1 MLGTSLW
8 LHRAFSPFKV
18 RAMDSLLQFD
28 VTHAY
33 LVVFAAVLL
42 DVIALPLIAMPVLLM
57 AGGLAA
63 TGKVSLLFIIGFAT
77 VAAAAGDTLW
87 YSIGRYGSPQLMGF
101 MERTGGKRQE
111 YLLRSIRF
119 IRTYGVG
126 FLLVSRFVP
135 GIASLACPAAGIVN
149 MSVSSFLLMNGLSR
163 VFWAASV
170 SCLGYSGIPFSAI
183 LPQAV

>member
-1 MLGTSLW
+1 
-8 LHRAFSPFKV
+8 
-18 RAMDSLLQFD
+18 MDSFLQFD

-42 DVIALPLIAMPVLLM
+42 DVLALPLIAMPVLLM

-87 YSIGRYGSPQLMGF
+87 YSIGRYGRPQLMGF
-101 MERTGGKRQE
+101 VERTGGKRQK
-111 YLLRSIRF
+111 YLFRSIRF
-119 IRTYGVG
+119 IQSYGVG
-126 FLLVSRFVP
+126 FLLVSKFVP

-149 MSVSSFLLMNGLSR
+149 MSMSRFLLMNGVSR
-163 VFWAASV
+163 IFWAASV
-170 SCLGYSGIPFSAI
+170 SCAGYSGISYSAI
-183 LPQAV
+183 LRQAF

>member
-1 MLGTSLW
+1 MLKPSMSCVAHSG
-8 LHRAFSPFKV
+8 PFRSV
-18 RAMDSLLQFD
+18 AMDSFLQFD
-28 VTHAY
+28 VSHAY

-63 TGKVSLLFIIGFAT
+63 TGKVSLLFIIGFAA

-87 YSIGRYGSPQLMGF
+87 YSMGRYGSPQLMGF
-101 MERTGGKRQE
+101 MERIGGKRQE

-119 IRTYGVG
+119 IQTYGVG
-126 FLLVSRFVP
+126 FLLVSKFVP

-149 MSVSSFLLMNGLSR
+149 MSVSRFLLMNGLSR

-170 SCLGYSGIPFSAI
+170 SWLGYSGISYSAI
-183 LPQAV
+183 LL

>member
-1 MLGTSLW
+1 MVVSRIQFL
-8 LHRAFSPFKV
+8 KV

-63 TGKVSLLFIIGFAT
+63 SGKVSLLFIIGFAT

-87 YSIGRYGSPQLMGF
+87 YFLGRYGSP
-101 MERTGGKRQE
+101 
-111 YLLRSIRF
+111 
-119 IRTYGVG
+119 
-126 FLLVSRFVP
+126 
-135 GIASLACPAAGIVN
+135 N
-149 MSVSSFLLMNGLSR
+149 
-163 VFWAASV
+163 
-170 SCLGYSGIPFSAI
+170 
-183 LPQAV
+183 

>member
-1 MLGTSLW
+1 
-8 LHRAFSPFKV
+8 V
-18 RAMDSLLQFD
+18 DSLLQFD

-63 TGKVSLLFIIGFAT
+63 TGKVSLLFVIGFAT

-101 MERTGGKRQE
+101 MERTGGQRQE

-119 IRTYGVG
+119 IRSYGVG
-126 FLLVSRFVP
+126 FLLVSKFVP

-149 MSVSSFLLMNGLSR
+149 MSMSRFLVMNGVSR
-163 VFWAASV
+163 IFWAATV
-170 SCLGYSGIPFSAI
+170 SCLGYSGIPYSAI
-183 LPQAV
+183 LRQVF

>member
-1 MLGTSLW
+1 
-8 LHRAFSPFKV
+8 
-18 RAMDSLLQFD
+18 MDSLLQFD

-87 YSIGRYGSPQLMGF
+87 YSIGRYGSPHLMAF
-101 MERTGGKRQE
+101 MERTGGKGRSTCFAASD
-111 YLLRSIRF
+111 LFRLRRGISCRLKICSWDRF
-119 IRTYGVG
+119 AGLPSGRHRKHVR
-126 FLLVSRFVP
+126 SR
-135 GIASLACPAAGIVN
+135 
-149 MSVSSFLLMNGLSR
+149 FLLMNGRQPNVLG
-163 VFWAASV
+163 ASV
-170 SCLGYSGIPFSAI
+170 ACLGYSGIRIPRSCGSH
-183 LPQAV
+183 L

>member
-1 MLGTSLW
+1 
-8 LHRAFSPFKV
+8 
-18 RAMDSLLQFD
+18 MDSLLQFD

-42 DVIALPLIAMPVLLM
+42 DVIALPLVALPVLLM

-63 TGKVSLLFIIGFAT
+63 TGKVSLLFIIGLAT
-77 VAAAAGDTLW
+77 IGAAAGDTLW
-87 YSIGRYGSPQLMGF
+87 YSIGRYGSPQLMRF
-101 MERTGGKRQE
+101 LERTGGKRQD

-119 IRTYGVG
+119 IQTYGVG
-126 FLLVSRFVP
+126 FLVVSKFVP

-149 MSVSSFLLMNGLSR
+149 MSVSRFLVMNGLSR

-170 SCLGYSGIPFSAI
+170 SWLGYSGIPYSAI
-183 LPQAV
+183 LRQVL

>member
-1 MLGTSLW
+1 
-8 LHRAFSPFKV
+8 
-18 RAMDSLLQFD
+18 MDSLLQFD

-42 DVIALPLIAMPVLLM
+42 DVIAFPLIAMPVLLL

-63 TGKVSLLFIIGFAT
+63 TGKVSLFFIIGFAT

-87 YSIGRYGSPQLMGF
+87 YSIGRYGRPQLMGF
-101 MERTGGKRQE
+101 MERTSKRKQE

-119 IRTYGVG
+119 TQSYGVG
-126 FLLVSRFVP
+126 FLLISKFVP

-149 MSVSSFLLMNGLSR
+149 MSMSRFLLVNGVSR
-163 VFWAASV
+163 IFWAASV
-170 SCLGYSGIPFSAI
+170 SWLGYSGIPSSGI
-183 LPQAV
+183 LGQAF